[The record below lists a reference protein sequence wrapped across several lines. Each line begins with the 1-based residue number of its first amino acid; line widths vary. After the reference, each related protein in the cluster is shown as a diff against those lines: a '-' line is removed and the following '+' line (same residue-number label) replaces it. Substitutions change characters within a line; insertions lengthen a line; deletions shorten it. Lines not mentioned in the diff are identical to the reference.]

1 MTLLLFLTL
10 FGFPDQIDSLNTLIE
25 KDPRADYIL
34 QLNDLY
40 RKADRLDSGIVLL
53 ARFEPVVT
61 AAERPSITYNL
72 AENFLYSGQI
82 LTARDKYLETVGRY
96 AQSDIANDALEKL
109 YLLETAR
116 KDTVLLRRLIRALSR
131 RAAGEPALCRDSLKI
146 LLATA
151 VADHAG
157 YYLGQVDEELGDPAE
172 ALAAFFDL
180 DKNHPDHKFHR
191 VPLWEAELCI
201 KLGDKKKAREIL
213 ENLLVRDPASV
224 YAGPAREML
233 KNIGP

>member
-1 MTLLLFLTL
+1 MLLLWTL
-10 FGFPDQIDSLNTLIE
+10 FGFPNQSDSLNALIA

-40 RKADRLDSGIVLL
+40 RKADRLDSGIALL
-53 ARFEPVVT
+53 ARFEPVV
-61 AAERPSITYNL
+61 AATERSSITYAL
-72 AENFLYSGQI
+72 AENFLYSGRL

-116 KDTVLLRRLIRALSR
+116 KDTVLLRRLIRALAR
-131 RAAGEPALCRDSLKI
+131 RAAADPAACRDSLKN
-146 LLATA
+146 LLTTA

-157 YYLGQVDEELGDPAE
+157 YYLGQVDDELGDPVE

-180 DKNHPDHKFHR
+180 DKNYPDHKFHR

-201 KLGDKKKAREIL
+201 KLGDKKKARGIL

-233 KNIGP
+233 KKIGP